1 MSFHTKNFT
10 RYNTEDLEALLGR
23 IADYITVATG
33 LPAKLDPRIQR
44 IEFHDYSPA
53 DPIETYR
60 TWDSNNN
67 NYNTHK
73 RRKYVGPIKRARPER
88 VPLLVPRMLW
98 ASPVEA
104 LASAMGEIE
113 CAPVEMLQRLSQDLV
128 HMFQYDHWKHA
139 KDGNSRPNI
148 DISDLRLRIEK
159 TAAKK
164 AGNDERQREKLRLAL
179 GSVTEAYYDA
189 RSAIHHITLFIAK
202 MEHAAKYDNS
212 HENQRQVELA
222 KLALRHMEY
231 NRGEGYRVITDDLK
245 RRRAE
250 LGAVEGE

>member
-1 MSFHTKNFT
+1 MSNFPIKNFT

-23 IADYITVATG
+23 TADYVTVATG
-33 LPAKLDPRIQR
+33 LPSKLDPRIQR
-44 IEFHDYSPA
+44 IEFHDYSPE

-60 TWDSNNN
+60 TWDNNK
-67 NYNTHK
+67 YNIHK
-73 RRKYVGPIKRARPER
+73 RRKYVGPIKKARPER

-98 ASPVEA
+98 ASPVES

-113 CAPVEMLQRLSQDLV
+113 CVPVEMLQWLSQGLV

-148 DISDLRLRIEK
+148 DISGLSLRIEK
-159 TAAKK
+159 KAAKK
-164 AGNDERQREKLRLAL
+164 IGTDERQREKLRLAL
-179 GSVTEAYYDA
+179 GSVLQAYYDA
-189 RSAIHHITLFIAK
+189 RSAIHHITLFIDK

-212 HENQRQVELA
+212 CENQRQIELA

-250 LGAVEGE
+250 LGAGEGE